1 MRAAGANVDAIDCV
15 TLAAE
20 AGNIKAVNLVL
31 LGRLSNY
38 FTFSDETWV
47 KAIMDC
53 VPPKLLGVNLKAFVL
68 GRNSDDSFEYQEY

>member
-1 MRAAGANVDAIDCV
+1 MRAAGANVDATDCV
-15 TLAAE
+15 ALVAQ

-53 VPPKLLGVNLKAFVL
+53 VPPKFLGVNLKAFVL
-68 GRNSDDSFEYQEY
+68 GKNSGESFE